1 MMRLFQSSWL
11 AYGLGTIAYVVTM
24 ILVWRPLAKPPPSAG
39 DTHEAKAVAGPSW
52 TFSNPEVDL
61 LIAELKKERDAV
73 AAKEKELNELATR
86 LQAERTELN
95 QLTQQVQQVQTEF
108 DQNVT
113 HVREGETANLKRL
126 AKMYSSMTP
135 EGALAVFKALDD
147 ATLVKVLTFMK
158 DTETAPILETMAKQG
173 ADDAK
178 RVAAISERL
187 RFVLAEAKKTPTQ

>member
-1 MMRLFQSSWL
+1 MIRLLQSSWL
-11 AYGLGTIAYVVTM
+11 AYGVGTIAYIATM
-24 ILVWRPLAKPPPSAG
+24 ILVWRPLAMPPPHSSEGPETKTA
-39 DTHEAKAVAGPSW
+39 AGPSW
-52 TFSNPEVDL
+52 TFQNPEVDL

-113 HVREGETANLKRL
+113 HVREGETTNLKRL
-126 AKMYSSMTP
+126 AKMYSSMSP

-158 DTETAPILETMAKQG
+158 DTETAPVLEAMARQG
-173 ADDAK
+173 GDDAK

-187 RFVLAEAKKTPTQ
+187 RFVLAEAKKNGT